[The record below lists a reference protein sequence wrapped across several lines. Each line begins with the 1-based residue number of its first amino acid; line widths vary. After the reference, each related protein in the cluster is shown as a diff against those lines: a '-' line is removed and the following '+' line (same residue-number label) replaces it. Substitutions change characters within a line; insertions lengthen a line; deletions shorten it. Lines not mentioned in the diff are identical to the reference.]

1 MANVSFR
8 LGTVTG
14 VDLAAKEVET
24 DRGRLPYDYL
34 VLAAGAVN
42 NYYGH
47 AEIAE
52 PRSRLNDLPEA
63 LRLCD
68 TILAQFEAVAWVT
81 DSAERARL
89 LSFAVVGGGPT
100 GVEFAGE
107 LAELVAG
114 ALTKDFPNLRRSEIS
129 ITLVDA
135 SSHPL
140 SAFPRPLPAAGH
152 RAFPALRRRGPCP
165 AAGPGTGD
173 GAAARPP
180 SIR

>member
-1 MANVSFR
+1 M
-8 LGTVTG
+8 
-14 VDLAAKEVET
+14 
-24 DRGRLPYDYL
+24 
-34 VLAAGAVN
+34 LAAGPVN

-52 PRSRLNDLPEA
+52 PSLRLNDLPEA

-68 TILAQFEAVAWVT
+68 TILAQFEAAAWVT

-89 LSFAVVGGGPT
+89 LSFAMVGGGPT